1 MIAQPDITPG
11 DIRSAAWDRLREVPD
26 PEIPALSV
34 VDLGIIR
41 FVEPADGGIRVGLSP
56 TYSGCPAT
64 DLIARE
70 VRQALESQQFG
81 RVDIETVLAPAWSTD
96 DITEE
101 GRAKLEAY
109 GIAPPPRLAKRNEP
123 PRCPR
128 CGSAETETVSQF
140 GSTPC
145 KALRR
150 CLSCREPFEQ
160 FKCL

>member
-1 MIAQPDITPG
+1 MSPEPQNTEADIPA
-11 DIRSAAWDRLREVPD
+11 AAWARLREVPD

-41 FVEPADGGIRVGLSP
+41 FVEPDADGIRVGLSP

-70 VRQALESQQFG
+70 VRQALESANLG
-81 RVDIETVLAPAWSTD
+81 KVDVETVLAPAWSTE

-101 GRAKLEAY
+101 GRAKLKAY
-109 GIAPPPRLAKRNEP
+109 GIAPPPRLSKRAEP
-123 PRCPR
+123 VRCPQ
-128 CGSAETETVSQF
+128 CGSAETETVSEF